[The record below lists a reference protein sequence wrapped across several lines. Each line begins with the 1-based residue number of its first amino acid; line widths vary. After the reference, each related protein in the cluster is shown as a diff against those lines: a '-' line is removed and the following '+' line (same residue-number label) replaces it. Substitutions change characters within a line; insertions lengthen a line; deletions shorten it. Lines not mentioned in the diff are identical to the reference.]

1 VYSGVQLLVLLYV
14 FTFLVLCSVF
24 CDVHYD
30 CHIKRC
36 SVRLYSQL
44 LLGGL
49 MSYLCYL
56 CLLAYSEIK
65 HVLYIWVTWRVSYKR
80 QELLTL
86 RELLCSPSVFWWGP
100 VAHLLS
106 FLYCIVL
113 CFNLLLFYLSLSCV
127 FYTLFCQYLWIVHFW
142 LPFGF
147 LWRLFKVCGIPFGIH
162 QTRTH
167 CILILI
173 VLCYRHLSKSYFT
186 KQDFVFLDLNISL

>member
-1 VYSGVQLLVLLYV
+1 MRVMFYLCYLCLFVYSGVQLLVLLYV

-56 CLLAYSEIK
+56 CLFAYSEIK
-65 HVLYIWVTWRVSYKR
+65 HVLYIRVTWRVSYKR

-100 VAHLLS
+100 VI
-106 FLYCIVL
+106 FLVFCIVL
-113 CFNLLLFYLSLSCV
+113 CCV
-127 FYTLFCQYLWIVHFW
+127 FICFCFICLCPVSSIPYFASISGLSIFNCPSVFYDVYLRYAVYLLVYIKRGHIVYLFW
-142 LPFGF
+142 
-147 LWRLFKVCGIPFGIH
+147 
-162 QTRTH
+162 
-167 CILILI
+167 
-173 VLCYRHLSKSYFT
+173 
-186 KQDFVFLDLNISL
+186 

>member
-1 VYSGVQLLVLLYV
+1 MFYLCYLCLLVYSGVQLFILLYV

-36 SVRLYSQL
+36 SVRLDSQL

-80 QELLTL
+80 QGLLTL

-113 CFNLLLFYLSLSCV
+113 CFCFICLCPVSSIPYFANISGLSIFDCPSV
-127 FYTLFCQYLWIVHFW
+127 FYDVYLRYTVYILVYIKRGHIVYLFW
-142 LPFGF
+142 
-147 LWRLFKVCGIPFGIH
+147 
-162 QTRTH
+162 
-167 CILILI
+167 
-173 VLCYRHLSKSYFT
+173 
-186 KQDFVFLDLNISL
+186 